1 MTVLY
6 IILGLLLLCG
16 ALFFSSLTLTVDY
29 NEKFTAKVGWLG
41 LKLNLAK
48 EKKEK
53 PKKEK
58 SPKKKADGKPKRKEE
73 SALKKRFRENS
84 FSENVRFVIG
94 LLREIFPQFKYLLR
108 HTRVRQLKL
117 DLKIVGADA
126 AKTAI
131 EYGGVCSVLYP
142 FLAWADS
149 FLDLSMKKVDV
160 SADFAGE
167 KSKALFHVK
176 LKIRVIILLISA
188 FKLIKLYLKL
198 TEVNENE
205 RKKHKF
211 NH

>member
-1 MTVLY
+1 LA
-6 IILGLLLLCG
+6 
-16 ALFFSSLTLTVDY
+16 ALFSSLTITLDY
-29 NEKFTAKVGWLG
+29 DENLAVKVGWLG
-41 LKLNLAK
+41 LKLNLNKKKQEPK
-48 EKKEK
+48 E
-53 PKKEK
+53 KEK
-58 SPKKKADGKPKRKEE
+58 SRKQKTEKKTEKKEE

-84 FSENVRFVIG
+84 FSENVRFVIS
-94 LLREIFPQFKYLLR
+94 LLRELFPQFKYLLR
-108 HTRVRQLKL
+108 HTKIRQFKL

-131 EYGGVCSVLYP
+131 EYGGVCSVIYP

-160 SADFAGE
+160 LADFTGK
-167 KSKALFHVK
+167 KSAARLHLKI
-176 LKIRVIILLISA
+176 KIRVIILLISA

>member
-58 SPKKKADGKPKRKEE
+58 SPKKKVDGKPKKEE
-73 SALKKRFRENS
+73 SALKKRLRENS